1 MPNPSSGTSSGI
13 STPNLGYTR
22 TRPFLAS
29 RCFPTMLRRLLKM
42 PRGKTVK
49 WDTVKE
55 VPGGLKE
62 GKDALSTLNDEGRVQ
77 NPQWTAEAGGSTTR
91 RMFGCNSHKECPVR
105 ARLLMEG
112 ATTKVQLNDA
122 EHSEELNPLDRSN
135 SKLTR
140 AEKAEMRKAREYGG
154 TPVVV
159 CSKMSKKEVLSG
171 APVHKRT
178 EGGLEGALFPLH
190 YRRSCTPPQSAA
202 SDTTA

>member
-1 MPNPSSGTSSGI
+1 
-13 STPNLGYTR
+13 
-22 TRPFLAS
+22 
-29 RCFPTMLRRLLKM
+29 
-42 PRGKTVK
+42 
-49 WDTVKE
+49 
-55 VPGGLKE
+55 
-62 GKDALSTLNDEGRVQ
+62 
-77 NPQWTAEAGGSTTR
+77 
-91 RMFGCNSHKECPVR
+91 
-105 ARLLMEG
+105 MEG

-140 AEKAEMRKAREYGG
+140 AEKAEMRKALEYGG

-159 CSKMSKKEVLSG
+159 CAKLSKKAVLSG

-178 EGGLEGALFPLH
+178 GAEEGGLKGALFPLH